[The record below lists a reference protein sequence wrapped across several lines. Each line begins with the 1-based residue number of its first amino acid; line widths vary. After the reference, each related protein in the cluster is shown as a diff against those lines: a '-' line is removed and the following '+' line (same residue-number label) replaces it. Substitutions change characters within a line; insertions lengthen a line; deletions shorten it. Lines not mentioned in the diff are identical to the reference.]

1 MTGRS
6 STKVCKDCLAEHQP
20 RPGAMTLPESKR
32 RPAPYPGPRCATHH
46 RARKRELRLAAAGRR
61 VQVTYSLTPEQYD
74 ALYAAQG
81 GRCAICRRGKGTA
94 RKRLAVDHDHACCV
108 GPTSCGKCVRGLV
121 CGPCNDVLSH
131 FRDDPTAFERGAE
144 YLRQWPSQRAGLT
157 LGRAGIGRV

>member
-6 STKVCKDCLAEHQP
+6 STKVCKDCKAE
-20 RPGAMTLPESKR
+20 GLPLT
-32 RPAPYPGPRCATHH
+32 RPAPKPGPRCFTHH
-46 RARKRELRLAAAGRR
+46 NARRRELRLARAGRR

-74 ALYAAQG
+74 ALYAFQG
-81 GRCAICRRGKGTA
+81 GRCAVCRRGKGTG

>member
-1 MTGRS
+1 LQGEGAAA
-6 STKVCKDCLAEHQP
+6 DAAGAEA
-20 RPGAMTLPESKR
+20 GTAMLHASQAR
-32 RPAPYPGPRCATHH
+32 R
-46 RARKRELRLAAAGRR
+46 RELRLAAAGRR